1 MPKLSL
7 LERAVRGMQGV
18 AQAWQQDGRDLVE
31 SIKELGETCEEERVI
46 RDREVEK
53 VFRQMRNA
61 MD

>member
-1 MPKLSL
+1 
-7 LERAVRGMQGV
+7 MQGI
-18 AQAWQQDGRDLVE
+18 AQAWQQEGRDLVE
-31 SIKELGETCEEERVI
+31 SINELGETCEEARLL